1 MIGQKTL
8 DYSHSIG
15 LYALRGR
22 GFNNPVDV
30 AFGRDDVMYV
40 LNRAGP
46 EVAVRMPY
54 KRITMCRVDEEYLGE
69 FSSGG
74 KEDGQMIWPA
84 SIATDGDGNVYVSDE
99 ALHRISIFDWQG
111 RFIKKW
117 GVKGSKDGEFDRP
130 AGIAFDGRGNLL
142 VVDGLNCRI
151 QRYTRDG
158 VFLDAWGRPGAED
171 GEFNVP
177 WGIATDSQDNVY
189 VADWRNDRIQKFDAE
204 GTHIATYYSPGPEG
218 ENFHRPSGVAVDE
231 SGRVYVADWGNE
243 KVKVFDEDKGLL
255 AELRGE
261 SGLSKWSDDYFSAN
275 QEELK
280 ERQKADMEP
289 DLPSNQNSPRQ
300 QSASVEKLLWGPTS
314 VKVDGSGRVFVVE
327 SCRFRIQVY
336 RWSQS

>member
-8 DYSHSIG
+8 EYSHSIG

-22 GFNNPVDV
+22 GFNNPVDL
-30 AFGRDDVMYV
+30 AFGRDEVMYV

-54 KRITMCRVDEEYLGE
+54 KRITMCRTDEEYLGE

-84 SIATDGDGNVYVSDE
+84 SIAIDGDGNVYVSDE
-99 ALHRISIFDWQG
+99 SLHRISIFDWQG
-111 RFIKKW
+111 KFVKKW
-117 GVKGSKDGEFDRP
+117 GVKGSGDGRFDRP
-130 AGIAFDGRGNLL
+130 AGITFDGRGNLL

-158 VFLDAWGRPGAED
+158 VFLDGWGGPGSED
-171 GEFNVP
+171 GQFNVP
-177 WGIATDSQDNVY
+177 WGITVDSHLNVF
-189 VADWRNDRIQKFDAE
+189 VADWRNDRVQKFDAD
-204 GTHIATYYSPGPEG
+204 GKHLATFGSPGPG
-218 ENFHRPSGVAVDE
+218 EEKFRRPAGVAVDE

-243 KVKVFDEDKGLL
+243 KVKVFDEDRGLL

-261 SGLSKWSDDYFSAN
+261 SGLSKWSDDYFHAN
-275 QEELK
+275 QEELA
-280 ERQKADMEP
+280 ERKKADM
-289 DLPSNQNSPRQ
+289 DLALESTQSTPRQ

-314 VKVDGSGRVFVVE
+314 IKFDSDGNVYVVE

-336 RWSQS
+336 RWSRD